1 MCGFCFCDRI
11 LTVAQAGFKL
21 ETLLSLVIVGIA
33 GIYYHTCLLPIPH
46 PPKKKDSFY
55 EVVVSIF
62 CNQCNEL
69 EYLMYLSV
77 LFGNK

>member
-33 GIYYHTCLLPIPH
+33 GIYYHTCPSVPLSS
-46 PPKKKDSFY
+46 KKPRT
-55 EVVVSIF
+55 VSMKW
-62 CNQCNEL
+62 L
-69 EYLMYLSV
+69 
-77 LFGNK
+77 